1 MIAKIVAPF
10 VVVAVALGIAVAL
23 VMLKPQAQPLP
34 AEDRRPLVHVASLA
48 AEPIT
53 LSVQG
58 FGATRARHAH
68 DLAAE
73 VGGRCVWVSPALET
87 GGRFTAG
94 EVLVRLDRRD
104 HELALA
110 RAEVDA
116 ANARLAVAQEEA
128 NAEQATREW
137 QRLGQGEATALV
149 RREPQLAAAR
159 ARVAGA
165 AAQVEQARLDLART
179 EVAAAIDGRVRERLV
194 EPGQLVARGAALARV
209 HGDDAVEVALAVP
222 DDDLAALG
230 IAADFDEALAGGPG
244 PAAELSALFAGAPRS
259 WNGRVVR
266 AAGAVDDRT
275 QTVALI
281 VRVDRPFAADPPL
294 VPGLFVRVAITGR
307 SLPEA
312 LAIPRHLLHDD
323 GTVVTV
329 DRAGVARRRAVE
341 VLRRERERVI
351 CAPTIPGDERL
362 CLTVSDGLTDGTA
375 VRVAEDAGLA
385 VEGAP

>member
-1 MIAKIVAPF
+1 MIAKILVPF
-10 VVVAVALGIAVAL
+10 IIIFIAVAL
-23 VMLKPQAQPLP
+23 AVAMVRLKPQAKPLP
-34 AEDRRPLVHVASLA
+34 SEDRRPLVHVAPLVPG
-48 AEPIT
+48 PIA

-58 FGATRARHAH
+58 FGATRARHVH

-73 VGGRCVWVSPALET
+73 VGGRCIWVSPALEA

-110 RAEVDA
+110 RAESEL

-128 NAEQATREW
+128 NADQATREW
-137 QRLGQGEATALV
+137 QRLGQGDASALV

-159 ARVAGA
+159 ARVAGGD
-165 AAQVEQARLDLART
+165 AQVAQARLDLARC

-230 IAADFDEALAGGPG
+230 LGPDFDEAVAGVHGPD
-244 PAAELSALFAGAPRS
+244 AELAARFAGAERTWS
-259 WNGRVVR
+259 GRVVR
-266 AAGAVDDRT
+266 VAGVIDDRT
-275 QTVALI
+275 QTIAVI
-281 VRVDRPFAADPPL
+281 VRVERPFAADPPL
-294 VPGLFVRVAITGR
+294 VPGLFVRVVIGGR
-307 SLPEA
+307 TIAAA
-312 LAIPRHLLHDD
+312 LAIPRHLVGDD

-329 DRAGVARRRAVE
+329 DGAGVVRRRAVE
-341 VLRRERERVI
+341 IVRRERERVV
-351 CAPTIPGDERL
+351 CVADFPAGERL
-362 CLTVSDGLTDGTA
+362 CLTASDGLTDGTA
-375 VRVAEDAGLA
+375 VRVAEVVAPAGA
-385 VEGAP
+385 AP